1 MSSVNSQVTDSV
13 VGANAVNIGTAP
25 SVAMGMTY
33 VAMANSISKVMG
45 NAATAQQNMQITSNA
60 ATTTAVA
67 MILAQGA
74 GSGE

>member
-1 MSSVNSQVTDSV
+1 MSTVNSQVTDSV
-13 VGANAVNIGTAP
+13 TQVNGMNVGIAP

-33 VAMANSISKVMG
+33 VAMADSIAKVMG
-45 NAATAQQNMQITSNA
+45 NATTAQQNMQITSNA

-74 GSGE
+74 SSS